1 MSGLVRRGGK
11 VCGNFSDVWKLS
23 VVALFL
29 VAGCRFVPEAREGER
44 AIAPLPPRFGEVGM
58 QDGFLTVDGERFLV
72 VGVGYEPGCR
82 KGQLPWERKF
92 EPDVLG
98 ADFARIRKAGFNTIR
113 TWAPLLDEELELAA
127 EYGLWAI
134 PGIWFDPAGD
144 FADPKFQD
152 EQLRLIEREVGRM
165 SKHPNVLCYLL
176 LNEPHG
182 HAVHSAGVSTV
193 KAFYAKLRE
202 AARRA
207 DPKRLFSYSNCVA
220 TDFVMPD
227 EWDFVAAN
235 VYPYS
240 PVTIEKALGYRTYL
254 EILRDRYA
262 GGKPMLITEF
272 GLSVSPRGDG
282 RGYGGNSLEEQRDG
296 VLRMW
301 NDILNTGCGGG
312 CVFMWTDG
320 WWKYGDKDRHDDHAE
335 EWYGLIETDS
345 ERIGRPRP
353 LYYALQDYNRAIRTQ
368 PRDGDAVAG
377 DSVAVEVWAPE
388 AAQVQARIGDGGW
401 EALKRVGRQW
411 WRGEI
416 PLKDVK
422 PGAEYLWTRAVAP
435 SGEASGLKSCI
446 VRVGGEP
453 SSSLSVKIRPV
464 SSPFDVGVPM
474 PLEVEVRDGAGRP
487 VSGRMV
493 NVGRYLHTQW
503 NEAAAEAE
511 TDGEGIARVELP
523 ALPAPGIASI
533 AAGAAYEDGLIRRR
547 AGDYVHVDVE

>member
-11 VCGNFSDVWKLS
+11 TRRNLSNVWKLS

-29 VAGCRFVPEAREGER
+29 VAGCRYTPEAREGEQP
-44 AIAPLPPRFGEVGM
+44 IVPLPPRFGEVGM
-58 QDGFLTVDGERFLV
+58 QDGFLTVAGERFLV

-220 TDFVMPD
+220 TDFVKPD

-240 PVTIEKALGYRTYL
+240 PVTIEKALGYRAYL

-301 NDILNTGCGGG
+301 NDILNTGCAGG

-345 ERIGRPRP
+345 GRIGRPRP
-353 LYYALQDYNRAIRTQ
+353 VYYALQDYNRAIRTE

-377 DSVAVEVWAPE
+377 D
-388 AAQVQARIGDGGW
+388 GGEW
-401 EALKRVGRQW
+401 K
-411 WRGEI
+411 
-416 PLKDVK
+416 
-422 PGAEYLWTRAVAP
+422 AVA
-435 SGEASGLKSCI
+435 
-446 VRVGGEP
+446 
-453 SSSLSVKIRPV
+453 
-464 SSPFDVGVPM
+464 
-474 PLEVEVRDGAGRP
+474 
-487 VSGRMV
+487 
-493 NVGRYLHTQW
+493 
-503 NEAAAEAE
+503 
-511 TDGEGIARVELP
+511 
-523 ALPAPGIASI
+523 
-533 AAGAAYEDGLIRRR
+533 
-547 AGDYVHVDVE
+547 